1 MIKGLAPTEYW
12 RLVPNYILLNY
23 LILMLYHYLL
33 WWFLLIKHV

>member
-23 LILMLYHYLL
+23 LILMLYIIYYGG
-33 WWFLLIKHV
+33 FY